1 MRQTVGHRSLSSIR
15 FNPRI
20 CKRCDPTQ
28 DIYIM
33 PTHSFNPRICKR
45 CDHNFYILFVDARV
59 SIHASVKDATLQ
71 SSNDFANITVSIHAS
86 VKDATQPSRSYA
98 LYIDCF
104 NPRICK
110 RCDRK
115 LIILKLTPQ
124 SFNPRICKRCDLLGA
139 GTGGASLLFQST
151 HL

>member
-86 VKDATQPSRSYA
+86 VKDATDEDGNAYKVDFVSIHASVKDATYRLGSYYSRFYG
-98 LYIDCF
+98 F

-110 RCDRK
+110 RCDSMFVKSFIDDTFK
-115 LIILKLTPQ
+115 L
-124 SFNPRICKRCDLLGA
+124 
-139 GTGGASLLFQST
+139 
-151 HL
+151 